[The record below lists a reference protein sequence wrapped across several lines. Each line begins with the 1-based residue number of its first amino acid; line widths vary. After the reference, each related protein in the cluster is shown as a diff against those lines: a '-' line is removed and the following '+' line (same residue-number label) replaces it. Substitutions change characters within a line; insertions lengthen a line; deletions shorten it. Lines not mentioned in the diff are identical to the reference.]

1 VTHLVLEIISGPLTG
16 KEVVAEADQVV
27 RIGRTAKADFPTQD
41 SFMSGEHFAVQ
52 GDGKV
57 WRIRDLKS
65 RNGTQLNG
73 KVVQTADLREGDRV
87 HAGSTDFIV
96 RIKARASGAYRKQS
110 RLMSTLPPSRPLKE
124 SAQDIHSEEVPSSTA
139 SGTPVSA
146 APDDPAKPSK
156 HRSSKSGKLRISS
169 RSRRI
174 SQSRIKDSTPQAE
187 PQPPPPKL
195 QSEQL
200 AISPSPPPSAIESY
214 EAVTPE
220 GRLLRLLS
228 SQTEPLMALLD
239 ATHQR
244 NLLELL
250 TESGE
255 EFQSLYQDPKSSA
268 VAPHLVRL
276 PPNSRL
282 LKQMVHDGWGHG
294 WGVYLTCR
302 LPLAQLRDYFRQALM
317 LRLPDGVEL
326 FSRFYDPRF
335 FRGFLEGCT
344 AAEAEKFFGP
354 VSSYLMEA
362 EKPEILLE
370 FTRTSRGAEKKGHLL
385 TTLE

>member
-1 VTHLVLEIISGPLTG
+1 MTHLVLEIISGPLTG
-16 KEVVAEADQVV
+16 KEVVAEANQVV

-41 SFMSGEHFAVQ
+41 SFMSGEHFAVE
-52 GDGKV
+52 GDGRV
-57 WRIRDLKS
+57 WRMRDLKS

-73 KVVQTADLREGDRV
+73 QVVQTADLREGDRV
-87 HAGSTDFIV
+87 HAGSTDFVV
-96 RIKARASGAYRKQS
+96 RIKRRASGSHPKSS
-110 RLMSTLPPSRPLKE
+110 RLMSTLPPSKPLKE
-124 SAQDIHSEEVPSSTA
+124 SATGIHSAEGLSSTA
-139 SGTPVSA
+139 SPPNAPPDNVA
-146 APDDPAKPSK
+146 AKSSK
-156 HRSSKSGKLRISS
+156 HRSSRSGKVGVSS

-174 SQSRIKDSTPQAE
+174 SQSRIKDLRPPAE
-187 PQPPPPKL
+187 PQPPPRNL
-195 QSEQL
+195 QSEKL
-200 AISPSPPPSAIESY
+200 ATSPSPPPSAIESY

-220 GRLLRLLS
+220 GRLLQLLS
-228 SQTEPLMALLD
+228 SQSEPLMALLD

-255 EFQSLYQDPKSSA
+255 EFQSLYQDPKSAA
-268 VAPHLVRL
+268 VAPYLVRL
-276 PPNSRL
+276 PPKSRL
-282 LKQMVHDGWGHG
+282 LRQMVHDGWGHG

-302 LPLAQLRDYFRQALM
+302 LPLAQLREYFRQALM

-326 FSRFYDPRF
+326 LSRFYDPRF

-362 EKPEILLE
+362 EKPEILLQ

-385 TTLE
+385 STLE